1 MECASHSIGP
11 DSSPPHGL
19 QPTRLLCPWDF
30 IDEDTGGVC
39 RVDGSLFFLVR
50 FSNETEESRVAAGPL
65 RGGGDCWEALGA
77 GGCWQRSEVQRWQG
91 PFLSSSRSC
100 D

>member
-1 MECASHSIGP
+1 MECASHSVVP

-39 RVDGSLFFLVR
+39 RVDGSLFFVLGSAMKQR
-50 FSNETEESRVAAGPL
+50 KAEWL
-65 RGGGDCWEALGA
+65 LAL
-77 GGCWQRSEVQRWQG
+77 
-91 PFLSSSRSC
+91 
-100 D
+100 